1 VHSSVTPARKEG
13 FVRRNPA
20 LLSSAAIAIVAAA
33 SLTGC
38 TADAVDPCS
47 PLVARGESASLVTA
61 SGPVGSL
68 PKVDFLTLTVDAPQ
82 RAVLEA
88 GDGPVAQKGMT
99 VDFDAAV
106 FDAASG
112 RQLIT
117 TNFDGSPGVRYRAG
131 SIPSG
136 ADAAG
141 ALANALVCAQPGERI
156 ALVSSSAD
164 SGLDLSSLGIAP
176 DAEIVFILDVQS
188 VFLGKADGINQLPL
202 DGMPTVV
209 TAPDG
214 TVGITVPA
222 AEAPTETRI
231 STIKAGSGEKVE
243 DGDDVVLQIASWIW
257 PAVGQKPVKLQSTWT
272 GVPLT
277 APMSVDPTGATG
289 LTQGFYD
296 AVIGASVGS
305 QILAV
310 VAPADS
316 YAPGAWPAGAGEGST
331 IIYVIDVVGIQN
343 QAE

>member
-1 VHSSVTPARKEG
+1 MPARKEG

-38 TADAVDPCS
+38 TADPVDSCS
-47 PLVARGESASLVTA
+47 PFVESGESAALVTA

-68 PKVDFLTLTVDAPQ
+68 PKVEFPTLTADAPE
-82 RAVLEA
+82 RVVLEA
-88 GDGPVAQKGMT
+88 GEGPVAQKGMT

-131 SIPSG
+131 AIPSG
-136 ADAAG
+136 AEAAG
-141 ALANALVCAQPGERI
+141 ALADALVCAQAGERI
-156 ALVSSSAD
+156 ALVSSSAE

-176 DAEIVFILDVQS
+176 DAEIVFIIDVQS

-214 TVGITVPA
+214 TVGITVPV
-222 AEAPTETRI
+222 AEAPEETRI

-243 DGDDVVLQIASWIW
+243 EGDTVVLQIASWIW
-257 PAVGQKPVKLQSTWT
+257 PTPGEKPTKIQSTWT
-272 GVPLT
+272 AVPLT
-277 APMSVDPTGATG
+277 APMSVDATGATG
-289 LTQGFYD
+289 VTQGFYD
-296 AVIGASVGS
+296 AVVGASVGS
-305 QILAV
+305 QVLAV
-310 VAPADS
+310 VAPEDS
-316 YAPGAWPAGAGEGST
+316 YADGAWPVGAGDGST